1 LKTRIAFLSLAAAL
15 VLFLAGPALAGEAKS
30 LTILFS
36 GDIQGWSSPIPTC
49 GGRNMGGMARVV
61 TERTR
66 LEAKSG
72 PVLLL
77 DAGGFYPLNVFG
89 PYVAEEV
96 YRVGLKAMQATGFDA
111 ANLSAADL
119 VQGYPTLRKSQ
130 AELNLPLVTTN
141 VVFAGT
147 KVPLMAPFIVKDVGG
162 VKVGILGLSPETDL
176 PRSPAGGVGDAVAVV
191 SPAEALAYYLP
202 QVKAKSDLVV
212 LLSHCGMVVTNE
224 LLTAFPDIDL
234 ALVAG
239 KDAGKGSC
247 TTLDSLVEAY
257 RDQSVQQKAF
267 PVVDRLYTLGAV
279 TMQPNVNGSM
289 VATKVEY
296 LPLEMD
302 LPKDEKLMAIT
313 GKNVY
318 IEGLDALKARSAE
331 IQTQMQSDVQQMQGM
346 SPEQFLQTLQK

>member
-1 LKTRIAFLSLAAAL
+1 MKTRIAFLSLAAAL

-61 TERTR
+61 TERAR
-66 LEAKSG
+66 IEAKSG

-119 VQGYPTLRKSQ
+119 VQGYATLRKSQ

-162 VKVGILGLSPETDL
+162 VKVGILGPQPRDGSAALARGRRRRRRGRRFAGRGPGLLPAPGQGQERPGRPALPLRHGRDQRAPHRLPGHRPGSGRRQGRRQGLVHHPRQPGRGLPGPVGAAEGL
-176 PRSPAGGVGDAVAVV
+176 PRGRPALHPRRRNHATQRERLHGGDQGRIPAPGNGPAQGREAHGHHRQERLHRRPGCAQSPLLGD
-191 SPAEALAYYLP
+191 PDPDAER
-202 QVKAKSDLVV
+202 
-212 LLSHCGMVVTNE
+212 CTNRCR
-224 LLTAFPDIDL
+224 A
-234 ALVAG
+234 
-239 KDAGKGSC
+239 
-247 TTLDSLVEAY
+247 
-257 RDQSVQQKAF
+257 
-267 PVVDRLYTLGAV
+267 
-279 TMQPNVNGSM
+279 
-289 VATKVEY
+289 
-296 LPLEMD
+296 
-302 LPKDEKLMAIT
+302 
-313 GKNVY
+313 
-318 IEGLDALKARSAE
+318 
-331 IQTQMQSDVQQMQGM
+331 
-346 SPEQFLQTLQK
+346 